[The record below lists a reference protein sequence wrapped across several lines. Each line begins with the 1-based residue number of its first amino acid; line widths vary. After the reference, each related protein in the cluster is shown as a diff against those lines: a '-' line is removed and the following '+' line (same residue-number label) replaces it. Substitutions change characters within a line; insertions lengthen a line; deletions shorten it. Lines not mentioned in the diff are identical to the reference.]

1 MTTLRKQKI
10 KKSLID
16 DFIQISLI
24 SNFYFSLRNNNIANS
39 YLSNDD
45 ARLLEFLKQSYLEI
59 IKDLKLNDN
68 SFMLLVCELNKNNQ
82 LFEKEQKS
90 NFQNLGKTI
99 DQTKKVLITI
109 SNELDVKLKL
119 LKLN

>member
-16 DFIQISLI
+16 DFVQISLI

-39 YLSNDD
+39 HLSNDD
-45 ARLLEFLKQSYLEI
+45 ARLLEFLKQSYLGI

-82 LFEKEQKS
+82 LFEK
-90 NFQNLGKTI
+90 
-99 DQTKKVLITI
+99 
-109 SNELDVKLKL
+109 
-119 LKLN
+119 